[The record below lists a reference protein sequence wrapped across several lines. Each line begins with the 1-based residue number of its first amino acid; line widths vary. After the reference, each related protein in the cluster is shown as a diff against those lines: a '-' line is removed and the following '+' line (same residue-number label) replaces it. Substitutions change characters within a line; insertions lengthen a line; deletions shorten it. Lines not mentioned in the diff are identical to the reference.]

1 MKKHIVLLF
10 TAIISSLVAVQ
21 PALAQEQQQSPTL
34 VLISNVNI
42 FDGKTETLQK
52 DMHVLVEGNL
62 IKQISKEPLMVI
74 QTDNVTMIDGGGRTL
89 MPGLTDAHWHS
100 MGAYM
105 TLDPFSVGAGKLNL
119 VAAHGAE
126 KTLMRGFTTVR
137 DVGGP
142 VFDVK
147 AVIDEGLFVGPRIYA
162 AGSMISQTS
171 GHGDFRSPIDIPQS
185 YSRDLTPQER
195 MGTVAI
201 ADGRAQV
208 MQRVRENLMHGA
220 AFIKLMGGGGVAS
233 PSDPLDV
240 SQYTIDEIAAAV
252 EVAEN
257 WGTYVTVH
265 SYTAKAIQNAIRG
278 GVRNVE
284 HGQLIDEETAKL
296 MQEKNTSVVMQP
308 FYNDEDAIPLP
319 PESFAAKKYQQLISG
334 TDNAYALAKK
344 YNLLLG
350 FGTDS
355 QGNPALAERQGA
367 QLAKLVRYFEPW
379 EVLKIATSQNYQ
391 IMKRSGARDPYPG
404 ENGVVKEGAYA
415 DLLLVDG
422 NPLEDINLIADP
434 HKNFVII
441 MKDGKIYKNT
451 LITE

>member
-1 MKKHIVLLF
+1 MKTIVSLLALCLISSGLFAQEKPKPITLF
-10 TAIISSLVAVQ
+10 T
-21 PALAQEQQQSPTL
+21 
-34 VLISNVNI
+34 NVEV
-42 FDGKTETLQK
+42 FDGVSEKRFK
-52 DMHVLVEGNL
+52 SNVLVEGNL
-62 IKQISKEPLMVI
+62 IKQISKEPLTVA
-74 QTDNVTMIDGGGRTL
+74 QTDNVTIINGEGRTL
-89 MPGLTDAHWHS
+89 MPGLTDCHWHN
-100 MGAYM
+100 MGAYIV
-105 TLDPFSVGAGKLNL
+105 DPFAAGLGKLNL
-119 VAAHGAE
+119 VAAHGAK

-137 DVGGP
+137 DPGGP
-142 VFDVK
+142 AFDLK
-147 AVIDEGLFVGPRIYA
+147 EAIDEGLFVGPRIYA
-162 AGSMISQTS
+162 AGAMISQTS
-171 GHGDFRSPIDIPQS
+171 GHGDFRSTIDIPRS

-208 MQRVRENLMHGA
+208 MQRVRENLMRGA

-240 SQYTIDEIAAAV
+240 SQYTVDEIAAAV

-284 HGQLIDEETAKL
+284 HGQMIDEETAKL
-296 MQEKNTSVVMQP
+296 MQKTGTSVCLQP
-308 FYNDEDAIPLP
+308 FYDDEDAIPMP
-319 PESFAAKKYQQLISG
+319 PGSFQEKKYQQLISG
-334 TDNAYALAKK
+334 TDKAFALAKK
-344 YNLLLG
+344 YDLLFG
-350 FGTDS
+350 FGTDT
-355 QGNPALAERQGA
+355 QGSPALAERQGA

-379 EVLKIATSQNYQ
+379 EVLKIATSRNYQ
-391 IMKRSGARDPYPG
+391 IMKRSGPRDPYPG

-441 MKDGKIYKNT
+441 MKDGVIYKNS
-451 LITE
+451 INK

>member
-1 MKKHIVLLF
+1 MKLRNHIYALLAA
-10 TAIISSLVAVQ
+10 TISMSASAQVAEK
-21 PALAQEQQQSPTL
+21 PAPKLT
-34 VLISNVNI
+34 LISNVNV
-42 FDGKTETLQK
+42 FDGETEKLHQN
-52 DMHVLVEGNL
+52 MHVLVKDNL
-62 IKQISKEPLMVI
+62 IETVSSEPLAII
-74 QTDNVTMIDGGGRTL
+74 QTDNVTIINGGGRTL
-89 MPGLTDAHWHS
+89 MPGLTDCHWHS

-105 TLDPFSVGAGKLNL
+105 TGDPFAVGAGKLNL
-119 VAAHGAE
+119 VAAHGSE

-147 AVIDEGLFVGPRIYA
+147 AAIDEGLFVGPRIYA

-171 GHGDFRSPIDIPQS
+171 GHGDFRSPIDIPRS

-240 SQYTIDEIAAAV
+240 SQYTVDEIAAAV

-296 MQEKNTSVVMQP
+296 MKEKNTSVVMQP

-319 PESFAAKKYQQLISG
+319 PDSFAAKKYQQLISG

-355 QGNPALAERQGA
+355 QGSPALAERQGA

-391 IMKRSGARDPYPG
+391 IMKRSGPRDPYPG

-441 MKDGKIYKNT
+441 MKDGVIYKNT
-451 LITE
+451 LK

>member
-1 MKKHIVLLF
+1 MKNLKMKLLTTAIALIGWYSVAIAQDKPKQITLF
-10 TAIISSLVAVQ
+10 TNVQ
-21 PALAQEQQQSPTL
+21 
-34 VLISNVNI
+34 V
-42 FDGKTETLQK
+42 FDGVSNERFKS
-52 DMHVLVEGNL
+52 DVLVEGNI
-62 IKQISKEPLMVI
+62 IKQISKEPLMVT
-74 QTDNVTMIDGGGRTL
+74 QTDNVTIINGEGRTL

-100 MGAYM
+100 MAANYSGNAFA
-105 TLDPFSVGAGKLNL
+105 LGEGKLNL
-119 VAAHGAE
+119 VAADGAE

-137 DVGGP
+137 DVGGN
-142 VFDVK
+142 VFDLK
-147 AVIDEGLFVGPRIYA
+147 SVIDEGMYVGPRMYA
-162 AGSMISQTS
+162 AGAMISQTS
-171 GHGDFRSPIDIPQS
+171 GHGDFRSTIDIPQS

-195 MGTVAI
+195 MGSVAI

-208 MQRVRENLMHGA
+208 MQRVRENLMRGA

-240 SQYTIDEIAAAV
+240 SQYTIEEIAAAV

-308 FYNDEDAIPLP
+308 FYNDEDAIPMP
-319 PESFAAKKYQQLISG
+319 PGSFAEKKYQQLISG

-350 FGTDS
+350 FGTDT

-404 ENGVVKEGAYA
+404 ENGVVKEGALA

-441 MKDGKIYKNT
+441 MKDGVIYKNSM
-451 LITE
+451 E

>member
-1 MKKHIVLLF
+1 MAILKMKLLATAIAIFGWFSVAIAQDKPKQITLF
-10 TAIISSLVAVQ
+10 TNVQ
-21 PALAQEQQQSPTL
+21 
-34 VLISNVNI
+34 V
-42 FDGKTETLQK
+42 FDGVSDKRFK
-52 DMHVLVEGNL
+52 SDVLVEGNI
-62 IKQISKEPLMVI
+62 IKQISKEPLMVA
-74 QTDNVTMIDGGGRTL
+74 QTDNVTIINGEGRTL

-105 TLDPFSVGAGKLNL
+105 TLDPFAAGAGKLNL

-137 DVGGP
+137 DPGGP
-142 VFDVK
+142 VFDLK
-147 AVIDEGLFVGPRIYA
+147 AVIDEGMFVGPRIYA
-162 AGSMISQTS
+162 AGSMISQTG
-171 GHGDFRSPIDIPQS
+171 GHGDFRSTVDIPRE
-185 YSRDLTPQER
+185 YSRDLIPAER

-208 MQRVRENLMHGA
+208 MQRVRENLMQGA
-220 AFIKLMGGGGVAS
+220 AFIKLMGGGGIAS

-240 SQYTIDEIAAAV
+240 SQFTIDEIAAAV

-265 SYTAKAIQNAIRG
+265 SYSAKAIQNAIRG

-284 HGQLIDEETAKL
+284 HGHLIDEETAKL
-296 MQEKNTSVVMQP
+296 MKETNTSVCMQP
-308 FYNDEDAIPLP
+308 FYDDEDAIPWP
-319 PESFAAKKYQQLISG
+319 PGSFAEEKYHKLISG
-334 TDNAYALAKK
+334 TDNAYELAKK
-344 YNLLLG
+344 YNLLFG
-350 FGTDS
+350 FGTDT
-355 QGNPALAERQGA
+355 QGDPALADRQGA

-379 EVLKIATSQNYQ
+379 EVLKIATSQNYK
-391 IMKRSGARDPYPG
+391 IMKRSGPRDPYPG
-404 ENGVVKEGAYA
+404 ENGVVKEGALA

-441 MKDGKIYKNT
+441 MKDGVIYKNS
-451 LITE
+451 INK

>member
-1 MKKHIVLLF
+1 MKFQLVIRVCAVSVMAFSAHAAQVQDVDAQVTLF
-10 TAIISSLVAVQ
+10 TNVNVFDGVNADLIKNANVVVTGNKITSVSTKPVAV
-21 PALAQEQQQSPTL
+21 AGGR
-34 VLISNVNI
+34 VI
-42 FDGKTETLQK
+42 DGK
-52 DMHVLVEGNL
+52 
-62 IKQISKEPLMVI
+62 
-74 QTDNVTMIDGGGRTL
+74 GRTL
-89 MPGLTDAHWHS
+89 MPGLTDCHWHS
-100 MGAYM
+100 MAAYM
-105 TLDPFSVGAGKLNL
+105 TGNVFAAGEGKLNL
-119 VAAHGAE
+119 MAAQGAE

-137 DVGGP
+137 DTGGP

-147 AVIDEGLFVGPRIYA
+147 AAIDEGLFVGPRIYA
-162 AGSMISQTS
+162 AGSMVSQTS
-171 GHGDFRSPIDIPQS
+171 GHGDFRSTIDIPRS

-195 MGTVAI
+195 MGSVAI

-208 MQRVRENLMHGA
+208 MQRVRENLMRGA

-240 SQYTIDEIAAAV
+240 SQYTVDEIAAAV

-284 HGQLIDEETAKL
+284 HGQMIDEETAKL
-296 MQEKNTSVVMQP
+296 MQKTGTSVCIQP

-319 PESFAAKKYQQLISG
+319 PDSFAAKKYQQLISG
-334 TDNAYALAKK
+334 TDNAFALAKK
-344 YNLLLG
+344 YDLLFG
-350 FGTDS
+350 FGTDT
-355 QGNPALAERQGA
+355 QGSPALAERQGA
-367 QLAKLVRYFEPW
+367 QLAKLARYFKPW

-391 IMKRSGARDPYPG
+391 IMKRSGPRDPYPG

-441 MKDGKIYKNT
+441 MKNGVIYKNK
-451 LITE
+451 LE

>member
-1 MKKHIVLLF
+1 MKFQLVIRVCAVSVMAFSAHAAQVQDVDAQVTLF
-10 TAIISSLVAVQ
+10 TNVNVFDGVNADLIKNANVVVTGNKITSVSTKPVAV
-21 PALAQEQQQSPTL
+21 AGGR
-34 VLISNVNI
+34 VI
-42 FDGKTETLQK
+42 DGK
-52 DMHVLVEGNL
+52 
-62 IKQISKEPLMVI
+62 
-74 QTDNVTMIDGGGRTL
+74 GRTL
-89 MPGLTDAHWHS
+89 MPGLTDCHWHS
-100 MGAYM
+100 MAAYM
-105 TLDPFSVGAGKLNL
+105 TGNVFAAGEGKLNL
-119 VAAHGAE
+119 MAAQGAE

-137 DVGGP
+137 DTGGP

-147 AVIDEGLFVGPRIYA
+147 AAIDEGLFVGPRIYA
-162 AGSMISQTS
+162 AGSMVSQTS
-171 GHGDFRSPIDIPQS
+171 GHGDFRSTIDIPRS

-195 MGTVAI
+195 MGSVAI

-208 MQRVRENLMHGA
+208 MQRVRENLMRGA

-240 SQYTIDEIAAAV
+240 SQYTVDEIAAAV

-284 HGQLIDEETAKL
+284 HGQMIDEETAKL
-296 MQEKNTSVVMQP
+296 MQKTGTSVCIQP

-319 PESFAAKKYQQLISG
+319 PDSFAAKKYQQLISG
-334 TDNAYALAKK
+334 TDNAFKLAKK
-344 YNLLLG
+344 YDLLFG
-350 FGTDS
+350 FGTDT
-355 QGNPALAERQGA
+355 QGSPALAERQGA
-367 QLAKLVRYFEPW
+367 QLAKLARYFKPW

-391 IMKRSGARDPYPG
+391 IMKRSGPRDPYPG

-441 MKDGKIYKNT
+441 MKNGVIYKNK
-451 LITE
+451 LE

>member
-1 MKKHIVLLF
+1 MKTTVLVSALCLISSGLFAQEKPKQITLF
-10 TAIISSLVAVQ
+10 TNVQ
-21 PALAQEQQQSPTL
+21 VFDGVSDKRFKSD
-34 VLISNVNI
+34 VLI
-42 FDGKTETLQK
+42 
-52 DMHVLVEGNL
+52 EGNL
-62 IKQISKEPLMVI
+62 IKQISKEPLTVT
-74 QTDNVTMIDGGGRTL
+74 QTDNVTIINGEGRTL
-89 MPGLTDAHWHS
+89 MPGLTDCHWHS

-105 TLDPFSVGAGKLNL
+105 TGDPFAVGAGKLNL
-119 VAAHGAE
+119 VAAHGSE

-147 AVIDEGLFVGPRIYA
+147 AAIDEGLFVGPRIYA

-171 GHGDFRSPIDIPQS
+171 GHADFRSTIDIPQS

-195 MGTVAI
+195 LGTVAI

-240 SQYTIDEIAAAV
+240 SQYTVDEIAAAV

-296 MQEKNTSVVMQP
+296 MKEKNTSVVMQP

-319 PESFAAKKYQQLISG
+319 PDSFAAKKYQQLISG

-355 QGNPALAERQGA
+355 QGSPALAERQGA

-391 IMKRSGARDPYPG
+391 IMKRSGPRDPYPG

-451 LITE
+451 LK